1 VEVSRL
7 TPQSIAQRAA
17 AGPTAKPSF
26 RQLLWRWLV
35 DDFDYRYVIEHHSL
49 RPLYHPMRVIL
60 AGNTALLAI
69 CAMLLLTSDEGPST
83 SAGVTW
89 VWIVF
94 AVQLMVI
101 TGILCIRKSFLTR
114 YARPCLVG
122 FGIFADVGL
131 TSVLFLY
138 TPMISA
144 FACVFFVVNSAL
156 CTFLVSSRW
165 LLVHTAFVTVVIV
178 VAALRLEAAGTFDTQ
193 AVIAGTI
200 IILAAVDGIP
210 AVAHF
215 AWSTLSADS
224 KQAIRDPL
232 TGLLNRRGADVSVE
246 PLWQAAVEAGHAVAV
261 LVVDVDD
268 FKRINDNHGHDEGDR
283 TLRRMADALSAAVG
297 DGVLART
304 GGEEFTVYLAGTCE
318 ALQERIS
325 AVPCVIGGDDTIGCS
340 ISVGAAVIP
349 PPAVATSDL
358 GAVLPALRVADTLM
372 YEAKQQG
379 GGRALTRDVAA

>member
-1 VEVSRL
+1 MNPRAMVH
-7 TPQSIAQRAA
+7 RAA
-17 AGPTAKPSF
+17 AGPTARPSF
-26 RQLLWRWLV
+26 RQLVWRWLV

-49 RPLYHPMRVIL
+49 RPLYQPMRVIL
-60 AGNTALLAI
+60 AGNASLLAI
-69 CAMLLLTSDEGPST
+69 CAMLLLGSEEGPTT
-83 SAGVTW
+83 SAGVVW

-94 AVQLMVI
+94 AVQLIVI

-114 YARPCLVG
+114 HARACLVG
-122 FGIFADVGL
+122 FGIFADLGL

-138 TPMISA
+138 TPVISA

-178 VAALRLEAAGTFDTQ
+178 LAALRLQAAGMFDTR
-193 AVIAGTI
+193 AVVAGTI
-200 IILAAVDGIP
+200 IVVAAVDGIP

-224 KQAIRDPL
+224 RQAIRDPL

-246 PLWQAAVEAGHAVAV
+246 PLWSAAADAGHAVAV

-283 TLRRMADALSAAVG
+283 TLRRLADALSTAVG

-304 GGEEFTVYLAGTCE
+304 GGEEFTAYLAGGPDD
-318 ALQERIS
+318 LRRRIDG
-325 AVPCVIGGDDTIGCS
+325 VPSVVGEDRSIGCS
-340 ISVGAAVIP
+340 VSVGAAIVPQPI
-349 PPAVATSDL
+349 VASADL
-358 GAVLPALRVADTLM
+358 SVVLPALRTADTLM
-372 YEAKQQG
+372 YEAKQRG
-379 GGRALTRDVAA
+379 GGRALTRVAD

>member
-1 VEVSRL
+1 MN
-7 TPQSIAQRAA
+7 PQAITHRAV

-49 RPLYHPMRVIL
+49 RPLYHPMRAIL

-69 CAMLLLTSDEGPST
+69 CAMLLLSSEEGPST
-83 SAGVTW
+83 SAGVVW

-94 AVQLMVI
+94 AVQLVVI
-101 TGILCIRKSFLTR
+101 TTILCVRRPFL
-114 YARPCLVG
+114 ARGCLVG

-131 TSVLFLY
+131 VSVLFLY
-138 TPMISA
+138 TPMVSA

-165 LLVHTAFVTVVIV
+165 LLVHTAFVTVVI
-178 VAALRLEAAGTFDTQ
+178 ALTALRLQAAGMFDTP
-193 AVIAGTI
+193 AVVAGTI

-224 KQAIRDPL
+224 RQAIRDPL

-246 PLWQAAVEAGHAVAV
+246 PLWSAAAEAGHAVAV

-268 FKRINDNHGHDEGDR
+268 FKRINDDHGHDEGDR
-283 TLRRMADALSAAVG
+283 TLVRIADALGAAVG

-304 GGEEFTVYLAGTCE
+304 GGEEFTVFLAGAPDE
-318 ALQERIS
+318 LRRRIDT
-325 AVPCVIGGDDTIGCS
+325 VPGAIEGDETIACS
-340 ISVGAAVIP
+340 ISVGAAIIAQ
-349 PPAVATSDL
+349 PAVAGVGL
-358 GAVLPALRVADTLM
+358 GAVLPALRTADTLM
-372 YEAKQQG
+372 YEAKQRG
-379 GGRALTRDVAA
+379 GGRALTTDVDD

>member
-1 VEVSRL
+1 MSSEA
-7 TPQSIAQRAA
+7 TPHRAV
-17 AGPTAKPSF
+17 AGPTTKPSF

-35 DDFDYRYVIEHHSL
+35 DDFDYHHVLEHHSL
-49 RPLYHPMRVIL
+49 RPLYHPMRAIL

-69 CAMLLLTSDEGPST
+69 CAMLLLGSEEGPST
-83 SAGVTW
+83 SAGVVL
-89 VWIVF
+89 VWTVF
-94 AVQLMVI
+94 AVQMAVI
-101 TGILCIRKSFLTR
+101 VGLLVVRKSFLTR
-114 YARPCLVG
+114 HAGVFLVG

-178 VAALRLEAAGTFDTQ
+178 VCALRLEAAGTFDTR

-200 IILAAVDGIP
+200 VILAAVDVVPG
-210 AVAHF
+210 VAHF

-224 KQAIRDPL
+224 RQAIRDPL

-246 PLWQAAVEAGHAVAV
+246 PLWSTATAAGDAVAV
-261 LVVDVDD
+261 LVVDVDE

-283 TLRRMADALSAAVG
+283 TLQRIAGTLSTAVG

-304 GGEEFTVYLAGTCE
+304 GGEEFTVYLAGTPDE
-318 ALQERIS
+318 LRRRIDT
-325 AVPCVIGGDDTIGCS
+325 VPHVVGDDRSIGCT
-340 ISVGAAVIP
+340 ISVGAAIIP
-349 PPAVATSDL
+349 APTVADSGLDV
-358 GAVLPALRVADTLM
+358 VLPALRVADTLM
-372 YEAKQQG
+372 YEAKQRG
-379 GGRALTRDVAA
+379 GGRALTTDVDG

>member
-1 VEVSRL
+1 MDSQAIVR
-7 TPQSIAQRAA
+7 RAA
-17 AGPTAKPSF
+17 AGPTPRTSF

-49 RPLYHPMRVIL
+49 RPLYHPMRMIL

-69 CAMLLLTSDEGPST
+69 CAMLLLGSDEGPTT
-83 SAGVTW
+83 SAGVTV

-94 AVQLMVI
+94 AVQLVVI
-101 TGILCIRKSFLTR
+101 TAILCVRKSFLTR
-114 YARPCLVG
+114 HARVCLVG

-131 TSVLFLY
+131 TSVLLLY
-138 TPMISA
+138 TPMVSA

-178 VAALRLEAAGTFDTQ
+178 ACAMRLEVAGTFDTP
-193 AVIAGTI
+193 AVLAGTI
-200 IILAAVDGIP
+200 VILAAVDGIP

-224 KQAIRDPL
+224 RQAIRDPL

-246 PLWQAAVEAGHAVAV
+246 PLWSAAAAAGHAVAV

-283 TLRRMADALSAAVG
+283 TLRRIADTLSTAVG
-297 DGVLART
+297 DGLLART
-304 GGEEFTVYLAGTCE
+304 GGEEFTVYLAGTPDD
-318 ALQERIS
+318 LRRSIDRVPQ
-325 AVPCVIGGDDTIGCS
+325 AVGGDETIGCT
-340 ISVGAAVIP
+340 ISVGAAIIP
-349 PPAVATSDL
+349 HPTVAASGL
-358 GAVLPALRVADTLM
+358 EVVVPALRTADTLM
-372 YEAKQQG
+372 YEAKQRG
-379 GGRALTRDVAA
+379 GGRSLVTDLGD

>member
-1 VEVSRL
+1 MN
-7 TPQSIAQRAA
+7 PQAITHRAV

-49 RPLYHPMRVIL
+49 RPLYHPMRAIL

-69 CAMLLLTSDEGPST
+69 CAMLLLSSEEGPST
-83 SAGVTW
+83 STGVVW

-94 AVQLMVI
+94 AVQLVVI
-101 TGILCIRKSFLTR
+101 TTILCVRRPFL
-114 YARPCLVG
+114 ARHARGCLVG

-131 TSVLFLY
+131 ASVLFLY
-138 TPMISA
+138 TPMVSA

-165 LLVHTAFVTVVIV
+165 LLVHTAFVTVVI
-178 VAALRLEAAGTFDTQ
+178 ALTALRLQAAGMFDTP

-224 KQAIRDPL
+224 RQAIRDPL

-246 PLWQAAVEAGHAVAV
+246 PLWSAAAEAGHAVAV

-268 FKRINDNHGHDEGDR
+268 FKRINDDHGHDEGDR
-283 TLRRMADALSAAVG
+283 TLVRIADALGAAVG

-304 GGEEFTVYLAGTCE
+304 GGEEFTVFLAGVPDE
-318 ALQERIS
+318 LRRRIDT
-325 AVPCVIGGDDTIGCS
+325 VPGAIEGDETIACS
-340 ISVGAAVIP
+340 ISVGAAIIAQ
-349 PPAVATSDL
+349 PAVAGVGL
-358 GAVLPALRVADTLM
+358 GAVLPALRTADTLM
-372 YEAKQQG
+372 YEAKQRG
-379 GGRALTRDVAA
+379 GGRALTTDVDD